1 MTTWKTFYKEQEQQ
15 DLAKLMEPD
24 DWQKELVELI
34 MHHRPT
40 SCLEAGCG
48 YGLTSLLLND
58 CITTLLDLEQQP
70 LITSRLLHKTS
81 RKTAAF
87 TAGDLLSIPFGD
99 QSFDLTFN
107 SGVLEHFDFDM
118 RCRALAEMERVTTKN
133 GKIIIAIPN
142 HYSIPYRY
150 SYKYRKQRGEWPY
163 PDEQKLYD
171 FSQELQTL
179 KLPWL
184 TERKTIS
191 VNTAF
196 HFLRRHQRIFMKM
209 RSFFQ
214 SFEGYLTV
222 ITIHKD
228 CLNSAEMEL

>member
-1 MTTWKTFYKEQEQQ
+1 
-15 DLAKLMEPD
+15 
-24 DWQKELVELI
+24 
-34 MHHRPT
+34 
-40 SCLEAGCG
+40 
-48 YGLTSLLLND
+48 
-58 CITTLLDLEQQP
+58 
-70 LITSRLLHKTS
+70 
-81 RKTAAF
+81 
-87 TAGDLLSIPFGD
+87 
-99 QSFDLTFN
+99 
-107 SGVLEHFDFDM
+107 
-118 RCRALAEMERVTTKN
+118 MERITTKN

-171 FSQELQTL
+171 FSQELQVL
-179 KLPWL
+179 KLPWV

-196 HFLRRHQRIFMKM
+196 HFLRRHQRILMKI

-222 ITIHKD
+222 ITIHKGRQ
-228 CLNSAEMEL
+228 NSAEMEL